1 MLGLRSA
8 AVAARDNAKRGLWL
22 ARMRREVHPERFA
35 SFGPDSVIVPPAV
48 INCPHRIH
56 IGNKVLIHERAWFSV
71 YEHYEGHDYEPTL
84 RIGDRVLLSRDTYIS
99 CVGQIEIG
107 DDVFSGQGVLIADSY
122 HDYRNP
128 HTAIRYQQMAE
139 PQPVRIGNGVI
150 LNPHVCVTLGVTI
163 GDRSFIGAGAV
174 VTRDIPPN
182 SVAVGNPA
190 RVVRRFDHDRGEWV
204 DIDGGAG

>member
-1 MLGLRSA
+1 MPSIRP
-8 AVAARDNAKRGLWL
+8 AARAIRHDLSKRLWL
-22 ARMRREVHPERFA
+22 AKMNRQIRPERFA

-48 INCPHRIH
+48 ISCPHRIH
-56 IGNKVLIHERAWFSV
+56 IGSKVLIHDRAWFSV
-71 YEHYEGHDYEPTL
+71 YEHYEGHDFEPSL

-122 HDYRNP
+122 HDYRDP
-128 HTAIRYQQMAE
+128 RTAIRYQPMAE
-139 PQPVRIGNGVI
+139 PQPVRIGAGSI
-150 LNPHVCVTLGVTI
+150 LNPHVCVMMGVTI
-163 GDRSFIGAGAV
+163 GERSFIGAGSV

-190 RVVRRFDHDRGEWV
+190 RVVRRYDHERGEW
-204 DIDGGAG
+204 IDVQ